1 MRDEAPCRNLAEAA
15 PASTGCVNSDKVGL
29 ESLFPLPD
37 FCLSDFSRSG
47 YHSLSECFDRPA
59 TIARLH

>member
-29 ESLFPLPD
+29 ESLFPLPVGR
-37 FCLSDFSRSG
+37 LSDFSRSG
-47 YHSLSECFDRPA
+47 YYSLSECFDRPA